1 MKSLAHPLLQ
11 GPPLEERA
19 YQRNVA
25 AACLRESTLAV
36 LPTGLGKTV
45 IALQVMLGAARTGAG
60 ADDGADT
67 SAGGAARHVPVP

>member
-1 MKSLAHPLLQ
+1 MKSLAHPLLY

-45 IALQVMLGAARTGAG
+45 IALQVMLERLE
-60 ADDGADT
+60 
-67 SAGGAARHVPVP
+67 

>member
-25 AACLRESTLAV
+25 AACLRDSTLAV

-45 IALQVMLGAARTGAG
+45 IAPSLI
-60 ADDGADT
+60 
-67 SAGGAARHVPVP
+67 HP